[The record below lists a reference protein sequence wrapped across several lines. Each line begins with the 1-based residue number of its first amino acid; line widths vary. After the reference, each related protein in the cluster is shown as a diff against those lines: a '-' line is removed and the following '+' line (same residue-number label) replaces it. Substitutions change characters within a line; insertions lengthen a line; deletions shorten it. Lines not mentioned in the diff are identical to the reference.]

1 MKFINRWQSVLLL
14 FILTGLF
21 AAVSSCKNEETP
33 APVTSI
39 TSISPTTAP
48 AGTTIAIT
56 GTNFNSTPASNVVT
70 FGTAAATVVSSTP
83 TQLVVTV
90 PAGAG
95 NPITVTANG
104 QTATYSGQFTIGNK
118 PVIEVTNEIATSITW
133 SASNVYLIR
142 GFVYVRSGAVLTI
155 QPGTVIKGGGPALDP
170 SGGNLGGT
178 LVIQPGARIEAK
190 GTAQQPIVFTSNAPI
205 GQRKYGDWGGLVLI
219 GRAPTNRPAATPFE
233 GGIAGT
239 YGSFNTPNDNS
250 GTLQYVRIEFPGISL
265 TTSANSEIN
274 GLTMYGV
281 GSGTTID
288 HVQVSYSGDDSYEWF
303 GGSVNMKYIVAF
315 RGFDDDFDTD
325 HGYVGR
331 VQFGLSLRDPNAADQ
346 SSSNCFESDNFNPG
360 ENTAAQGAA
369 APNNGLPL
377 TQPIFANMS
386 GFAFSGTP
394 NTTPT
399 PGGSGPYQSAMH
411 LRRNTAISIYNSVFS
426 GWPEGLRLDGTATGT
441 LANVTAG
448 ALDLQGIVIANAQS
462 TSVAVRGA
470 GAITNAQAID
480 FYNTAAKKNVIVASS
495 DVAALLNAQSFN
507 LTAPAFLPPT
517 GSALLVAGNAA
528 TGGKLTDPFF
538 TAAPYRGAF
547 SGTDNWLAGWTNFD
561 PQNTNYDR

>member
-1 MKFINRWQSVLLL
+1 MKFMKHWQYTLLL
-14 FILTGLF
+14 VTSLF
-21 AAVSSCKNEETP
+21 VAVSSCKNEDTP

-48 AGTTIAIT
+48 VGTTITIT
-56 GTNFNSTPASNVVT
+56 GTNFSSTPASNSVA
-70 FGTAAATVVSSTP
+70 FGTAAATVASATP

-104 QTATYSGQFTIGNK
+104 QTATYNGQFTIGDK
-118 PVIEVTNEIATSITW
+118 PVVNVTGEITTSVTW
-133 SASNVYLIR
+133 SSNNVYLLR

-178 LVIQPGARIEAK
+178 LIIQPGARIEAV
-190 GTAQQPIVFTSNAPI
+190 GTAQRPIVFTSNAPI
-205 GQRKYGDWGGLVLI
+205 GQRRYGDWGGIVLI
-219 GRAPTNRPAATPFE
+219 GRAPTNRPASTPLE

-239 YGSFNTPNDNS
+239 YGAFNTPADNS

-281 GSGTTID
+281 GSGTTINY
-288 HVQVSYSGDDSYEWF
+288 VQVSYSGDDSYEWF
-303 GGSVNMKYIVAF
+303 GGSVNSKYLVAF

-325 HGYVGR
+325 HGFTGK

-346 SSSNCFESDNFNPG
+346 SGSNCFESDNFNPG
-360 ENTAAQGAA
+360 ENTTAQGPATL
-369 APNNGLPL
+369 NNGLPL
-377 TQPIFANMS
+377 TQPIFANIS
-386 GFAFSGTP
+386 GFAFQGTP

-399 PGGSGPYQSAMH
+399 TGGSGPYQSAMH

-426 GWPEGLRLDGTATGT
+426 GWPEGLRLDGSTTGT
-441 LANVTAG
+441 LANALAG
-448 ALDLQGIVIANAQS
+448 TLDLQGVAVANVQS

-480 FYNTAAKKNVIVASS
+480 FYNTAAKKNVIIAST
-495 DVAALLNAQSFN
+495 DVAALLNAQTFN
-507 LTAPAFLPPT
+507 LTAPAFLPPS

-528 TGGKLTDPFF
+528 TGGKLADSFF
-538 TAAPYRGAF
+538 TPAPYRGAF